1 MSRPH
6 IPQSVR
12 SERQEFNP
20 VLDQLFKNAGIQTPS
35 SVREA
40 NTQKWEQMDTFYQEI
55 GSAIITIGEEVN
67 KTIGVMRELGVDKN
81 AEVAVTVS
89 GLTKDLEQFT
99 SELLQNRKR
108 HEGLTGPVKDG
119 EELALCLSIFNDYV
133 LLNDRFR
140 AMTFPAMLTLTEHL
154 TEAVAKAKSAN
165 DLQDP
170 NVVTDVE
177 VKEVKTDE
185 TKEGAHDGQ

>member
-20 VLDQLFKNAGIQTPS
+20 VLDQLFKNAGLQTP
-35 SVREA
+35 EPKA
-40 NTQKWEQMDTFYQEI
+40 QTQQWEQMDTFYQEI
-55 GSAIITIGEEVN
+55 GSAIITIGQEVN
-67 KTIGVMRELGVDKN
+67 KSLAVMRELGIAN
-81 AEVAVTVS
+81 NPEVAVTVR
-89 GLTKDLEQFT
+89 GMTRDLEQFT
-99 SELLQNRKR
+99 SELLTLRKR

-140 AMTFPAMLTLTEHL
+140 AMTFPAMLTLTEHMSQ
-154 TEAVAKAKSAN
+154 AMAAAKAQS

-170 NVVTDVE
+170 SVVTDVE
-177 VKEVKTDE
+177 VKEVKKE
-185 TKEGAHDGQ
+185 EGAENGN